1 VIGNFLSSFLLDG
14 IYMGV
19 WNLEKDLHLLQNYCV
34 NAKFVVK
41 EFELFVLND
50 FGVSC
55 V

>member
-1 VIGNFLSSFLLDG
+1 
-14 IYMGV
+14 MGV
-19 WNLEKDLHLLQNYCV
+19 CDLEKHLHLLQNCCM

-50 FGVSC
+50 FGVTC